1 MIILQIITSLN
12 TGGAEKLLIES
23 VPLYQQKGIE
33 TDVLILK
40 DNQTPFRSALENNSR
55 GKVITLSKGPVYN
68 PILIFKI
75 IPYLK
80 QYDVVHVHLF
90 PALYWVV
97 LAKWISFSKTKI
109 VYTEHNTSNKR
120 RNHFILKWID
130 WIIYKGIS
138 KIVTIADEVDGNIK
152 AHLKFREDKFMLI
165 YNGVDIEKYA
175 TAKSLNKNTF
185 FSEDDFLLIQVSSFR
200 EQKDQP
206 TLVKTLN
213 NLPENIKLLLVG
225 DGHLRKDCEQLVHK
239 LKLQNRVKFLG
250 IRTDIPELLKTAD
263 VVVLS
268 SFYEGLSLS
277 SIEGM
282 ASKPFVASD
291 VPGLRE
297 IVKNHGLLFKQGDS
311 KELANHILKLYEDKE
326 YYDKIAVRCLERAKE
341 FDIQK
346 MVDKY
351 IEVYKKLLINAN

>member
-1 MIILQIITSLN
+1 MKILQIITSLN

-23 VPLYQQKGIE
+23 VPLYQQKDIQ

-40 DNQTPFRSALENNSR
+40 DNQTSFRTALENNSN
-55 GKVITLSKGPVYN
+55 GKVITLSKGSVYN
-68 PILIFKI
+68 PVLIFKI

-80 QYDVVHVHLF
+80 QYNVVHVHLF

-97 LAKWISFSKTKI
+97 LANWISFSKTKI
-109 VYTEHNTSNKR
+109 VYTEHSTNNKR
-120 RNHFILKWID
+120 RNHFILKRID
-130 WIIYKGIS
+130 QIIYKGVS
-138 KIVTIADEVDGNIK
+138 KIITIAQEVDENIK
-152 AHLKFREDKFMLI
+152 VHLKFKEDKFTLI
-165 YNGVDIEKYA
+165 HNGVNVEQYA
-175 TAKSLNKNTF
+175 TAKSLSKNTF
-185 FSEDDFLLIQVSSFR
+185 FSEGDFLLVQVSSFR
-200 EQKDQP
+200 YPKDQE
-206 TLVKTLN
+206 TLIKSLIY
-213 NLPENIKLLLVG
+213 LPENMNLLLIG
-225 DGHLRKDCEQLVHK
+225 DGQLKENCEKLVSE
-239 LKLQNRVKFLG
+239 LKLENRVKFLG

-297 IVKNHGLLFKQGDS
+297 IVKNYGLLFKQGDS
-311 KELANHILKLYEDKE
+311 EELANHILKLYEDKE
-326 YYDKIAVRCLERAKE
+326 YYDLIEDKCLERAKE

-346 MVDKY
+346 MVDNY
-351 IEVYKKLLINAN
+351 IQVYKKLLSNE

>member
-1 MIILQIITSLN
+1 MKILQIITSLN

-33 TDVLILK
+33 TDVLVLK
-40 DNQTPFRSALENNSR
+40 DNQTPFRTALENNSR

-97 LAKWISFSKTKI
+97 LAKWISFSVTKV
-109 VYTEHNTSNKR
+109 VYTEHSTNNKR
-120 RNHFILKWID
+120 RNHFVLKHID
-130 WIIYKGIS
+130 RIIYKGVS
-138 KIVTIADEVDGNIK
+138 KIITIAQEVDKNIK
-152 AHLKFREDKFMLI
+152 SHLGFQHDKYTMI

-175 TAKSLNKNTF
+175 TAKPLNKNTLLF
-185 FSEDDFLLIQVSSFR
+185 EDDFLLIQVASFR
-200 EQKDQP
+200 YPKDHS
-206 TLVKTLN
+206 TLIKSMI
-213 NLPENIKLLLVG
+213 NLPEKIKLLLVG
-225 DGHLRKDCEQLVHK
+225 DGHLRKDCEQLVIE

-250 IRTDIPELLKTAD
+250 LRTDIPELLKTAD

-268 SFYEGLSLS
+268 SIYEGLSLS

-282 ASKPFVASD
+282 SSRPFVASD

-297 IVKNHGLLFKQGDS
+297 IVKDYGLLFKQGDS
-311 KELANHILKLYEDKE
+311 EALAEHILNLYKNKD
-326 YYDKIAVRCLERAKE
+326 YYDEIAGKCLVRAKE

-346 MVDKY
+346 MVDRY
-351 IEVYKKLLINAN
+351 IEVYKKGLINAN